1 MDRCP
6 PCRGY
11 DDEIPGNDLP
21 RVDGDARAAA
31 DDYDDLAVGGAFC
44 SLKKKKK
51 ESLKRHIN

>member
-51 ESLKRHIN
+51 KV